1 MLTAHLHEIT
11 AGLEAS
17 LNNATLA
24 QTITASLS
32 ASEVSSLLA
41 DRFGF
46 ASPTDTMLPTRPS
59 PPHVH
64 LSIVYVGCA
73 WRLLLT
79 FCTCCLSHPAPTCAL
94 QRSAYFTSM
103 AMLQTTIEKEKVT
116 IKSVD
121 QFWTLLAAFL
131 VFFSK

>member
-1 MLTAHLHEIT
+1 
-11 AGLEAS
+11 
-17 LNNATLA
+17 
-24 QTITASLS
+24 
-32 ASEVSSLLA
+32 V
-41 DRFGF
+41 
-46 ASPTDTMLPTRPS
+46 
-59 PPHVH
+59 
-64 LSIVYVGCA
+64 
-73 WRLLLT
+73 
-79 FCTCCLSHPAPTCAL
+79 CAL

>member
-1 MLTAHLHEIT
+1 MSGCVWRAYSHILHL
-11 AGLEAS
+11 LPLPS
-17 LNNATLA
+17 C
-24 QTITASLS
+24 
-32 ASEVSSLLA
+32 
-41 DRFGF
+41 R
-46 ASPTDTMLPTRPS
+46 SPVPLRVP
-59 PPHVH
+59 
-64 LSIVYVGCA
+64 YV
-73 WRLLLT
+73 
-79 FCTCCLSHPAPTCAL
+79 CAL